1 MEESV
6 LLINTPTTLALTV
19 IALWLGY
26 WINQRVSLLSRYNIP
41 AAVSGGLPI
50 SALVAVMQ
58 LLSDREIQF
67 DLQLRDLLLI
77 AFFST
82 IGLSSRLRQLLAGGR
97 SLAIMLGLAVV
108 LLLCQNLVGTLLAL
122 GLGTCV
128 QLPEPSPPSSPL
140 PRLTGTPPSAGQSG
154 SGLAGVRCPRAAP

>member
-50 SALVAVMQ
+50 SALVALLQ
-58 LLSDREIQF
+58 LVSDREIQF
-67 DLQLRDLLLI
+67 DL
-77 AFFST
+77 
-82 IGLSSRLRQLLAGGR
+82 
-97 SLAIMLGLAVV
+97 
-108 LLLCQNLVGTLLAL
+108 
-122 GLGTCV
+122 
-128 QLPEPSPPSSPL
+128 
-140 PRLTGTPPSAGQSG
+140 
-154 SGLAGVRCPRAAP
+154 

>member
-1 MEESV
+1 MEQTA

-97 SLAIMLGLAVV
+97 ALAIMLGVTNELAIVY
-108 LLLCQNLVGTLLAL
+108 
-122 GLGTCV
+122 
-128 QLPEPSPPSSPL
+128 SP
-140 PRLTGTPPSAGQSG
+140 
-154 SGLAGVRCPRAAP
+154 